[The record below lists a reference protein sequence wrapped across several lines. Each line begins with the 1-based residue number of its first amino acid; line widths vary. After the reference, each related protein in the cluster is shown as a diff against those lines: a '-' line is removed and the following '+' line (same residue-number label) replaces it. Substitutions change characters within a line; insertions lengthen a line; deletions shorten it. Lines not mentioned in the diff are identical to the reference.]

1 MKIRRLPTTLLT
13 AAVALALCSIASA
26 KQPGDDVGGDDDVEA
41 PVKIPT
47 QRKKIDKSK
56 LKRVYTVIKA
66 EPTIK
71 QVQNWALRYHDLDPD
86 RVKGLQRNARL
97 KGLFPEV
104 EAGLDNS
111 VGNSFTNTRD
121 GLFPI
126 LPNPPENP
134 NPDNFKE
141 RVSQTNDNLTWRVR
155 AVWSLDK
162 LVFNSESLDAMSLT
176 SLQENLVRE
185 VTTLYFARR
194 RLIASMLLSP
204 PSDELELFFEMTRL
218 DELTATVD
226 GLTGGKF
233 ADKAWNAEDAL

>member
-1 MKIRRLPTTLLT
+1 MTRNKLTTILVT
-13 AAVALALCSIASA
+13 GAIAIALGGVSSAEQPGEEIEGEDETPVRITPA
-26 KQPGDDVGGDDDVEA
+26 KQ
-41 PVKIPT
+41 
-47 QRKKIDKSK
+47 KIDKAK
-56 LKRVYTVIKA
+56 LKRVYKVIKA
-66 EPTIK
+66 EPEIK
-71 QVQNWALRYHDLDPD
+71 QVQKWALRYHDLNPG
-86 RVKGLQRNARL
+86 RVKALQRNARL

-126 LPNPPENP
+126 LPNPPQNP
-134 NPDNFKE
+134 NPENFKE

-162 LVFNSESLDAMSLT
+162 
-176 SLQENLVRE
+176 
-185 VTTLYFARR
+185 
-194 RLIASMLLSP
+194 
-204 PSDELELFFEMTRL
+204 LELFFEMTRL

-233 ADKAWNAEDAL
+233 ADKAWSAEDAL

>member
-1 MKIRRLPTTLLT
+1 MMKRKLT
-13 AAVALALCSIASA
+13 SIASA
-26 KQPGDDVGGDDDVEA
+26 TLAVFALSGVAAAQDEPGDDEPA
-41 PVKIPT
+41 EPT
-47 QRKKIDKSK
+47 LRIQPKRKKIDKTK
-56 LKRVYTVIKA
+56 LKRVYKVVKA
-66 EPTIK
+66 EPTVK
-71 QVQNWALRYHDLDPD
+71 QVQSWALRYHDLNPD
-86 RVKGLQRNARL
+86 RVKALQRNARL

-104 EAGLDNS
+104 EAGIDNS
-111 VGNSFTNTRD
+111 VGNVFTNTRD

-141 RVSQTNDNLTWRVR
+141 RVSQNNDNLTWRVR

-185 VTTLYFARR
+185 ITTLYFARR
-194 RLIASMLLSP
+194 RLIASLLLSP
-204 PSDELELFFEMTRL
+204 PDDELELFFEMTRL
-218 DELTATVD
+218 DELTATID

-233 ADKAWNAEDAL
+233 ADKTWSAEDAL